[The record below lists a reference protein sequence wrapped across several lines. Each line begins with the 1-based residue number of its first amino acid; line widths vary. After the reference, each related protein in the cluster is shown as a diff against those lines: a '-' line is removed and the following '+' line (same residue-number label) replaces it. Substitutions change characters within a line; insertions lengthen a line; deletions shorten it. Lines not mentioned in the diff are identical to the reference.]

1 MNHKKAS
8 PQRYHSETTGTS
20 KIQTYKHKY
29 RETVK
34 CIEKENLLPSKKTRN
49 KQTKKQKTTR
59 NRLIAKYA
67 AQTLGTRRK

>member
-34 CIEKENLLPSKKTRN
+34 CIQKENLLPSKKQRN
-49 KQTKKQKTTR
+49 NQKKQKKTR
-59 NRLIAKYA
+59 NRLMAKYA

>member
-34 CIEKENLLPSKKTRN
+34 CIQKENLLPSKKTRN
-49 KQTKKQKTTR
+49 KQKKQKK
-59 NRLIAKYA
+59 NKK
-67 AQTLGTRRK
+67 QTNG